1 MTQSLQV
8 ITSRLL
14 APEMCVDTHVTS
26 STGQRFPLTVRD
38 VLLGLGITVLLGH
51 TEINHVNDIGGL
63 GPWPAN
69 KEVVRLDISVD
80 EVLLVNSLN
89 ARKLVSLATG

>member
-14 APEMCVDTHVTS
+14 TPEMCVDTHVTS

-51 TEINHVNDIGGL
+51 TEINHVNDIGGF
-63 GPWPAN
+63 GPGPAN

-80 EVLLVNSLN
+80 EVLLVNRLN
-89 ARKLVSLATG
+89 ARKLVPLATG